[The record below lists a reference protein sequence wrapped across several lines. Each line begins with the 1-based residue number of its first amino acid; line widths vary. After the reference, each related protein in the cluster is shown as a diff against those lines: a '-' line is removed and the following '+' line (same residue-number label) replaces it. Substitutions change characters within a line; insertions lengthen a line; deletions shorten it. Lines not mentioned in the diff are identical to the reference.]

1 MTREMK
7 NSGIEW
13 IGQIPADWNIIKSK
27 YIFTN
32 HKEIVGDREKD
43 FERLSLT
50 LNGVLKRPK
59 DDSKGLQSESLS
71 TYQILYEDELVF
83 KMIDLENTSTS
94 RVGYSPYTGLVSPV
108 YIIFNNKEYSRY
120 GYWYF
125 YNLWQRNIYNTLGNN
140 GVRSALNASDMLGL
154 PFIQVPKEEMKKIAD
169 FLDSKVSEIDKMIAE
184 TKSSIENYK
193 EYKQSVITEAVT
205 KGLNKDVQMKD
216 SGIEWIGQIPAD
228 WNIIKITRLLDEEH
242 SYAIGDGDHGL
253 VKTEDYTDTG
263 IPYIRVQNL
272 GWGTKLNFDGLVYI
286 SEETNERI
294 KNSILKPNDV
304 LFAKTGGTIGKTAII
319 PEDIPVANTT
329 SHVGKITV
337 SKKYNP
343 KWVFYVLS
351 SSVGYRQFWEIASQK
366 TTRPELSIEEIK
378 TLKLPVPRK
387 KEEQD
392 NIVKFIENKCIEI
405 DRLISEKEALVSNLE
420 EYKKS
425 LIYEYVTGKKSVL

>member
-7 NSGIEW
+7 YSGVEW
-13 IGQIPADWNIIKSK
+13 IGDIPREWDIIKAK

-32 HKEIVGDREKD
+32 HKEIVGNREKD

-59 DDSKGLQSESLS
+59 DDSKGLQSDSLS
-71 TYQILYEDELVF
+71 TYQILYQNELVF

-154 PFIQVPKEEMKKIAD
+154 PFIKMPQYEQKKIAN
-169 FLDSKVSEIDKMIAE
+169 FLDSKVSEIDKIITE

-205 KGLNKDVQMKD
+205 KGLDKNVPMKD
-216 SGIEWIGQIPAD
+216 SGIEWIGDIPTH
-228 WNIIKITRLLDEEH
+228 WNVCKIKHILRQKSERGYPNEVVLSLYRDFGIIPKDSRDDNHNVTSEDT
-242 SYAIGDGDHGL
+242 SNYKFVDIGDFVINKMKAWQGSMG
-253 VKTEDYTDTG
+253 
-263 IPYIRVQNL
+263 
-272 GWGTKLNFDGLVYI
+272 I
-286 SEETNERI
+286 SEFRGI
-294 KNSILKPNDV
+294 ISPAYHVCYFIDKNINKKYFHYLLRNKLYLPEFRRLSSGIRLGQWDLSFEDFKNIDC
-304 LFAKTGGTIGKTAII
+304 II
-319 PEDIPVANTT
+319 PSVLEQQLIVDFLD
-329 SHVGKITV
+329 
-337 SKKYNP
+337 KKCA
-343 KWVFYVLS
+343 
-351 SSVGYRQFWEIASQK
+351 EI
-366 TTRPELSIEEIK
+366 
-378 TLKLPVPRK
+378 
-387 KEEQD
+387 D
-392 NIVKFIENKCIEI
+392 NI
-405 DRLISEKEALVSNLE
+405 ISEKEKLITSLE

-425 LIYEYVTGKKSVL
+425 LVYEYVTGKKAVE

>member
-71 TYQILYEDELVF
+71 TYQILYKDELVF

-140 GVRSALNASDMLGL
+140 GVRSALNASDMLML
-154 PFIQVPKEEMKKIAD
+154 PFVQVPKEEMKKIAD

-205 KGLNKDVQMKD
+205 KGLNKNVQMKD
-216 SGIEWIGQIPAD
+216 SDIEWIGQIPAD
-228 WNIIKITRLLDEEH
+228 WNITKYGRCATVKSNLVPPEEYPDYPQISPDNIEKGSGKLLDTYSTVAETGVISNNHLFFEGQIIY
-242 SYAIGDGDHGL
+242 SKIRPLLNKVMIATFSGL
-253 VKTEDYTDTG
+253 CSADMYPIETTQHTKFLLYLMLSNYFITQVSLVTED
-263 IPYIRVQNL
+263 RVKMPKINQ
-272 GWGTKLNFDGLVYI
+272 
-286 SEETNERI
+286 EELSNI
-294 KNSILKPNDV
+294 IVV
-304 LFAKTGGTIGKTAII
+304 LPSLEEQK
-319 PEDIPVANTT
+319 
-329 SHVGKITV
+329 
-337 SKKYNP
+337 
-343 KWVFYVLS
+343 
-351 SSVGYRQFWEIASQK
+351 EIADFLDSK
-366 TTRPELSIEEIK
+366 IA
-378 TLKLPVPRK
+378 
-387 KEEQD
+387 
-392 NIVKFIENKCIEI
+392 EI
-405 DRLISEKEALVSNLE
+405 DNLISEKEALVSNLE
-420 EYKKS
+420 EYKKA
-425 LIYEYVTGKKSVL
+425 LIYEYVTGKKTV